1 MFIKR
6 YDRVKILL
14 QCNLIYEFIILEEY
28 DNRYD
33 VYNIKLD
40 RKEILLKKRIKDV
53 IRIWR

>member
-1 MFIKR
+1 MYIKR

-28 DNRYD
+28 NNRYD

-40 RKEILLKKRIKDV
+40 RKETLFKKRIKDV